1 MNFTEQKESQL
12 KNLPRIAVVSL
23 LHALLFIALIN
34 EVRVKPVIPPY
45 NPVTIFK
52 PAKPIPLEPTDV
64 PVKQSSTLPPLTSVT
79 LPPISDTPF
88 HVLPIPTDKPFDPVT
103 PLNGGGG
110 NGGGP
115 NVVETPHKIPL
126 HLSAIVNASACDKPE
141 YPAASARSGEE
152 GIVTLAMLI
161 GLDGRVLEAN
171 VEKSSGFKALDRAA
185 KLGLSL
191 CKFKPASTDGI
202 PEKSWTKIQYA
213 WKID

>member
-23 LHALLFIALIN
+23 LHALLFIVLIN
-34 EVRVKPVIPPY
+34 EVRVKPVLPPY
-45 NPVTIFK
+45 NSVTVLK
-52 PAKPIPLEPTDV
+52 PAEPIPPEPTDA
-64 PVKQSSTLPPLTSVT
+64 PVKQSTTLPPLTSVP
-79 LPPISDTPF
+79 LPPIPDTPF
-88 HVLPIPTDKPFDPVT
+88 YLPPIPADKPFDPGT

-110 NGGGP
+110 NGGP
-115 NVVETPHKIPL
+115 NVVETPHRIPL

-161 GLDGRVLEAN
+161 GLDGRVLEAI

-191 CKFKPASTDGI
+191 CKFKPASTDGV
-202 PEKSWTKIQYA
+202 PEKSWTKIQYV